1 MNNQLFQILCE
12 VSTSQDRTLTADHLQ
27 AMGLDPSSDRLF
39 VMDLLEL
46 YSIDVMLV
54 VDNPCCPE

>member
-1 MNNQLFQILCE
+1 MNNQLFQVLYE
-12 VSTSQDRTLTADHLQ
+12 ASSSQDRTLTADHIE
-27 AMGLDPSSDRLF
+27 AMGLDPSNDRDF

-54 VDNPCCPE
+54 VDNPCCPV

>member
-1 MNNQLFQILCE
+1 MNNQLFQVLND
-12 VSTSQDRTLTADHLQ
+12 VSTSQDRTLTGDHLE
-27 AMGLDPSSDRLF
+27 AMGLDPSNDRLF

-54 VDNPCCPE
+54 VDNPCCPV